1 MDIYAPLA
9 GRIGM
14 QNMREELE
22 DLAFAELD
30 PEARNSIVTH
40 FARLDMVG
48 GDRVG
53 RIADQIKRKLAE
65 HGMEAWVYGRGKRPF
80 SIWRKLQTKKLNF
93 EQLSDIFGFRVIV
106 KTTEDCYRALGVIH
120 TNWQMVPERFKDFIS
135 TPKTNGY
142 RSIHTTVIGPEKQ
155 RVEIQIRTQ
164 EMHDVAERGVAAH
177 WRYREHVPEQAR
189 QGQRH
194 LWLAARHGGL
204 AGARRQRRRGAG
216 AFPPQHVPGPGL
228 LLHAQGRPD
237 LAAARRHADRFRLCG
252 AYRSRQHARWAP
264 RSMAGMCRCTRR
276 STMATRWRSSPPR
289 NPRRRR
295 CGSSSWSPAARGPK
309 SAAICATPSATSM

>member
-1 MDIYAPLA
+1 
-9 GRIGM
+9 M

-65 HGMEAWVYGRGKRPF
+65 HGMDAWVYGRGKRPF

-106 KTTEDCYRALGVIH
+106 KTAEDCYRALGIIH

-142 RSIHTTVIGPEKQ
+142 RSIHTTVMGPEKQ

-177 WRYREHVPEQAR
+177 WRYREHVP
-189 QGQRH
+189 
-194 LWLAARHGGL
+194 
-204 AGARRQRRRGAG
+204 
-216 AFPPQHVPGPGL
+216 
-228 LLHAQGRPD
+228 
-237 LAAARRHADRFRLCG
+237 ADRT
-252 AYRSRQHARWAP
+252 ARTAP
-264 RSMAGMCRCTRR
+264 PMAGCATWWICWSAATAPKRCWRIRASTCTR
-276 STMATRWRSSPPR
+276 TRFSASRPR
-289 NPRRRR
+289 E
-295 CGSSSWSPAARGPK
+295 A
-309 SAAICATPSATSM
+309 